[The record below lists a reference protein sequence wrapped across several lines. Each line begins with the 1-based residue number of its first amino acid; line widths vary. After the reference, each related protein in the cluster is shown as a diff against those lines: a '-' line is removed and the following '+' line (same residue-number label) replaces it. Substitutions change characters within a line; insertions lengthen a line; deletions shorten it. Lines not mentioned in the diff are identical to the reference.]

1 MLCNIKIFVFAF
13 SGMLKEFDGSLELA
27 EKKAG
32 SVLKSMNWTKRKGT
46 TAKVEFSKKFLEN
59 EKFTFQKEI

>member
-1 MLCNIKIFVFAF
+1 
-13 SGMLKEFDGSLELA
+13 MLKEFDGSLELA

-46 TAKVEFSKKFLEN
+46 TAKVEFSKKLLEN